1 MTALSRR
8 LAVLVLAAATTATA
22 ALATRTALAQPAPAP
37 AAPGKN
43 EIAEAR
49 RRFARGNQL
58 YADGRYEEALR
69 LYLAAYEL
77 VPSLDLLY
85 NIGLAREKILDHENC
100 AVAFRQYLAEADQK
114 DPLRARA
121 EEGLKRCRDKTLI
134 PIKVSSAPEGAA
146 ISIGAAADAVFRGR
160 TPRDLRLAPGTYTI
174 AVSLPGYAPMSQEV
188 VVDIGGRP
196 EVDFPLERLSSIAIE
211 TDVRGALAAIDD
223 SPAEPVPL
231 KREVRAG
238 LYRIRVSKRGHET
251 VQREIRVAPGEQ
263 STLLISL
270 PPLTA
275 RRQVTFHSNVP
286 AEVVAFGRRL
296 GTTPVRGELPA
307 GAGSVEVS
315 ARSHIPYARSIK
327 VPADRDI
334 VVDVELARPRSR
346 FETWLFWGM
355 VGAAGAAAIGA
366 GTYGIMAMT
375 DESDFEDRP
384 SVAGADSGES
394 HARRAD
400 ILWGTSVAFAAA
412 AAVTWFATARS
423 SEATIR

>member
-1 MTALSRR
+1 MTAPARR
-8 LAVLVLAAATTATA
+8 LAAALVAALLGSLAVPRTLPTAAAEPTA
-22 ALATRTALAQPAPAP
+22 R
-37 AAPGKN
+37 G
-43 EIAEAR
+43 IAEAK
-49 RRFARGNQL
+49 RRFTRGNQL

-69 LYLAAYEL
+69 LYVAAFEL

-100 AVAFRQYLAEADQK
+100 AVAFRQYLAEATAK
-114 DPLRARA
+114 DPLRSRA
-121 EEGLKRCRDKTLI
+121 EDGFKRCRDRTTI
-134 PIKVSSAPEGAA
+134 PVKVSSAPEGAA
-146 ISIGAAADAVFRGR
+146 ISLAEGKAEGVFRGR
-160 TPRDLRLAPGTYTI
+160 TPRDLRLAPGTYSITV
-174 AVSLPGYAPMSQEV
+174 ALSGYASMSQEV
-188 VVDIGGRP
+188 AVDIGARP

-211 TDVRGALAAIDD
+211 ADVRGARVAIDD
-223 SPAEPVPL
+223 SPPEPAPL
-231 KREVRAG
+231 RREVRAG
-238 LYRIRVSKRGHET
+238 LYKIRVSRPGHET
-251 VQREIRVAPGEQ
+251 VEREVRVGPGEQ

-275 RRQVTFHSNVP
+275 RRRVTFRSNVP
-286 AEVVAFGRRL
+286 ADVVYRGRRL
-296 GTTPVRGELPA
+296 GTTPVDRELPV
-307 GAGSVEVS
+307 GAVAVEV
-315 ARSHIPYARSIK
+315 ATRSRIPYASSIR

-366 GTYGIMAMT
+366 GTYGVMALS

-384 SVAGADSGES
+384 SVDGADSGES
-394 HARRAD
+394 HARRSD

-412 AAVTWFATARS
+412 AAVTWFATRRH